1 MKTILVDDELWAMD
15 KFEIEAGAI
24 PDIEIAG
31 KFDRSEE
38 ALQFA
43 KENRVDFAL
52 LDVEMPGMNGL
63 ELSQALKKLY
73 PDMVIIFV
81 SGYDQY
87 VLDALKHGADY
98 YITKPYSSQQVI
110 DILKRARLLSAR
122 QEKPVYIRTFGA
134 FEVFVDKKKIKFPGP
149 KVKEIFALLVD
160 KNGGGLTS
168 EEALAVKWEGKEY
181 TDANLS
187 LYRNAARR
195 LADFLE
201 SIGIG
206 GIMITEKNVRWL
218 DTELYDCD
226 YNRFLAGDENA
237 FLMFQGEYMTNY
249 SWGETTLGRLS
260 QMKNE
265 KFNPQGVV
273 LTLK

>member
-122 QEKPVYIRTFGA
+122 QEKPVYIRTLNFRVPKSRR
-134 FEVFVDKKKIKFPGP
+134 FSRCWLIKTAGVSRP
-149 KVKEIFALLVD
+149 
-160 KNGGGLTS
+160 
-168 EEALAVKWEGKEY
+168 
-181 TDANLS
+181 
-187 LYRNAARR
+187 RR
-195 LADFLE
+195 
-201 SIGIG
+201 
-206 GIMITEKNVRWL
+206 RWL
-218 DTELYDCD
+218 SY
-226 YNRFLAGDENA
+226 
-237 FLMFQGEYMTNY
+237 
-249 SWGETTLGRLS
+249 GRARS
-260 QMKNE
+260 TRM
-265 KFNPQGVV
+265 PI
-273 LTLK
+273 